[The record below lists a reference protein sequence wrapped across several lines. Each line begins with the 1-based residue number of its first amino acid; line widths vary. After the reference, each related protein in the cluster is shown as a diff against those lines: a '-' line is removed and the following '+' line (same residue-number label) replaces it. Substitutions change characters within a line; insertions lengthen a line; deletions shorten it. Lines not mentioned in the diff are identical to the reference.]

1 MRAPCLSHTL
11 PAEESGLSS
20 PDRLCLVG
28 NDATVSGSGAATR
41 SHGVCHTVHLS
52 KSFWP
57 LRAAFL
63 LAQGELRIL
72 AALTSTSRPFAAGIL
87 TFFVAL
93 TNDPAHLAGSHEKA
107 KKKPAYSSHTLPDG
121 PVVHTPTTAGHHRQ
135 VRGKRSTDKTV
146 PHTLRDSTL
155 IYTHLGDLSSHDPGR
170 HANLQSI
177 TTQKITSIRPVWRR
191 IRTAP
196 SINQARMTKSECPM
210 KPEGR
215 MLEAMRPDTHH
226 DGSTTETGRA
236 GRPRRA
242 GLPLTQ
248 IAKPKGFTDHNDRR
262 SRGRTAGGQAGLRA
276 ERRETRAARA
286 STTRVT
292 ASPTP

>member
-1 MRAPCLSHTL
+1 M
-11 PAEESGLSS
+11 
-20 PDRLCLVG
+20 
-28 NDATVSGSGAATR
+28 
-41 SHGVCHTVHLS
+41 
-52 KSFWP
+52 
-57 LRAAFL
+57 
-63 LAQGELRIL
+63 L
-72 AALTSTSRPFAAGIL
+72 AALTSTSRPFAARIL

-93 TNDPAHLAGSHEKA
+93 TNDPAHPAGSHEKA

-155 IYTHLGDLSSHDPGR
+155 IYTHLGDLSSHDPSR

-177 TTQKITSIRPVWRR
+177 IPQKITSVWPVWGR
-191 IRTAP
+191 IKTPP

-215 MLEAMRPDTHH
+215 ILGGMRPDARH
-226 DGSTTETGRA
+226 DGSTTETGQA
-236 GRPRRA
+236 GRHRRA

-248 IAKPKGFTDHNDRR
+248 IAKSKGFTDHNDGC
-262 SRGRTAGGQAGLRA
+262 SRGRTAGDQTGLRA